1 MEKKGVAY
9 TVNRKG
15 YHLFIKEVPA
25 YVCEQCGEKYFEERD
40 VAAIQKMLEK
50 LEENLKAISKA
61 A

>member
-1 MEKKGVAY
+1 MEKKEVAY

-25 YVCEQCGEKYFEERD
+25 YVCKQCGEKYFEERD

>member
-1 MEKKGVAY
+1 MAY

-25 YVCEQCGEKYFEERD
+25 YVCKQCGEKYFEERD